1 MSKRR
6 NWLDRISGWIL
17 DALPSEKS
25 QDQKTSKEDKRK
37 PEKAKEGNK
46 TQYKNK
52 PSQGQ
57 SSPAVPRGQLTEK
70 AWARFEEEWTRL
82 GFERDLFVSRDEIA
96 DLIQELEKEF
106 KDDLTEAL
114 YQLSINSDALRSL
127 RDILDRGKVSIG
139 DNLTAIRC
147 YAYIGILASNTKP
160 APSKRVESDTATKK
174 EDGQEISESTLST
187 HVKHERDSQDQAES
201 GNSSKE
207 DLLQKDLR
215 TLRIQIKTL
224 NALLRCGFNNIRDI
238 SRLDREDFLSLKNF
252 GIKSLEDLEEA
263 LAVEGLDIPIEK
275 KAASAASQY
284 TAEDPKEPGK
294 NDSQYAESK
303 ESNYG
308 SWRKRCI
315 NALKQEADMT
325 YKQAF
330 DKTLELLTTT
340 SDPDIESA
348 LLRVDGV
355 LSVLA
360 SGVEELN
367 KEKHALVDAVKL
379 EVLRSLIKDNENEIE
394 LRSRVQKISRLTN
407 SSAKRSFNFLID
419 RAAGKKMTELGKM
432 QAPPISR
439 ERVRQSINNICG
451 AIGIDIQEWIGRGKK
466 IGQER
471 LALTRKSEVRAWI
484 ETLKRP
490 PIDKDSQE
498 SYQATPLAKDAIGMN
513 LKERLDLIVE
523 TGHEVTPSEHDYH
536 YQYILLGKGVV
547 GNGYWQDFSNLRE
560 FLIRHAAALGEPSLM
575 PKQTSLPR
583 AVGGVVGRYGGQM
596 KVAERVGLTYQ
607 GQLVGEGG
615 RAFWTEENLKE
626 LLEQTCEMKGIEK
639 ELMPA
644 TGDIFEYLQTT
655 ENKKYQNK
663 KPPSAIAALTKQGKL
678 HWSEV
683 AARFNKRFVIGES
696 QKAITLSFIK
706 AFVRDLGEH
715 LDSLSPS
722 ELYVLFQSQ
731 GISRKDNERFSR
743 TFDVLVD
750 AIQSGVVSKDELSDW
765 AKNNEV
771 DSVSEL
777 LELGSEIKETS
788 SIEEKEDKYLEARS
802 KKIREESDGQTEI
815 TLVSKEDLPS
825 LDPESTLKALDKA
838 TEVVESTSTDE
849 DKVHF
854 LKAKATAK
862 LWDACFRDEEGII
875 NKVEH
880 IKPPLDAYSA
890 EIKEGFLKE
899 YRGSKALPIPDTYQF
914 RDLRGNRRD
923 PKLMQRLVA
932 YRLKRD
938 GQLLNLSGTGTGKT
952 LSAIYSAQICGA
964 KRILISCPN
973 GVLSSWERAFNTA
986 YPEAVIHIKLDGWQ
1000 IPAIDSRTHVYMV
1013 NHERFQEL
1021 YAERMLAHC
1030 VGFAPDLVVID
1041 EIHQSK
1047 RRTKDKTS
1055 QRRKLMNE
1063 YLRIAKNITPQL
1075 KILGMSATPVINNL
1089 YEGRSLLEL
1098 VNQET
1103 IQDVDEKIDLNSC
1116 MNLYQH
1122 FVRSGIRMNPGSL
1135 SRTEIIIEDINA
1147 TELLP
1152 KVIAAT
1158 KSGTYHDVE
1167 QILVPAKIGSL
1178 HKCIERGKKTV
1189 IFITYIKSTLRPLAS
1204 WLQQQGIS
1212 HCVYTGNDKDATSE
1226 GFEDALD
1233 EFIRGST
1240 EVLIASIK
1248 CVGTGVDGLQ
1258 SVCDRAVFFQLPWTS
1273 TEFEQAIG
1281 RLDRDGTEFDS
1292 IKIYLPMTD
1301 IHLPN
1306 GERWSWCRSKFDRI
1320 QSKRDI
1326 AKAAVDGEVPDA
1338 ASMISPSEAA
1348 KYWIGW
1354 LKRLE
1359 QE

>member
-6 NWLDRISGWIL
+6 SWLDRISGWIL
-17 DALPSEKS
+17 EALPAEKERAKRIKPRNS
-25 QDQKTSKEDKRK
+25 AVTGESRTQLRSKK
-37 PEKAKEGNK
+37 
-46 TQYKNK
+46 
-52 PSQGQ
+52 QGQ
-57 SSPAVPRGQLTEK
+57 TEAPTQVPQ
-70 AWARFEEEWTRL
+70 
-82 GFERDLFVSRDEIA
+82 SEIA
-96 DLIQELEKEF
+96 NRSWETFIRKWKELGYDECEFVGSDELEKILKTLEKGF
-106 KDDLTEAL
+106 KDDLVESLYRLSTNIEACKSL
-114 YQLSINSDALRSL
+114 KNIIN
-127 RDILDRGKVSIG
+127 RGKVSVG
-139 DNLTAIRC
+139 DDLIAVRS
-147 YAYIGILASNTKP
+147 YAYIGILVSTETSPGDSEGATQNPLDNKQSKQSDSNTDFTTDPTEEAPQHKADRKP
-160 APSKRVESDTATKK
+160 EIISRHRDVLDTSLR
-174 EDGQEISESTLST
+174 DIGIRLLTLNCLL
-187 HVKHERDSQDQAES
+187 RS
-201 GNSSKE
+201 GYETVGDLAGLNAE
-207 DLLQKDLR
+207 DLLD
-215 TLRIQIKTL
+215 
-224 NALLRCGFNNIRDI
+224 
-238 SRLDREDFLSLKNF
+238 LKNF
-252 GIKSLEDLEEA
+252 GIKSLGDLEQQ
-263 LAVEGLDIPIEK
+263 LQKHGLSIPIQRKEDRCPTEK
-275 KAASAASQY
+275 GEHSQREEEVEETFETWKKQVVGIMENSIRNRDGYTLLFDKVLNY
-284 TAEDPKEPGK
+284 TATNKDSTVEASLVTADTVLSALSTSIRSWDEKTSETVDKVKADSLCNLIKE
-294 NDSQYAESK
+294 SESK
-303 ESNYG
+303 EDFIAKI
-308 SWRKRCI
+308 RR
-315 NALKQEADMT
+315 
-325 YKQAF
+325 
-330 DKTLELLTTT
+330 
-340 SDPDIESA
+340 
-348 LLRVDGV
+348 LR
-355 LSVLA
+355 
-360 SGVEELN
+360 
-367 KEKHALVDAVKL
+367 
-379 EVLRSLIKDNENEIE
+379 
-394 LRSRVQKISRLTN
+394 RLN
-407 SSAKRSFNFLID
+407 SSSSYRDFSLVIG
-419 RAAGKKMTELGKM
+419 RILGKTYADLGKE
-432 QAPPISR
+432 QDPEISR
-439 ERVRQSINNICG
+439 ERVRQAVNKISKSL
-451 AIGIDIQEWIGRGKK
+451 AIDIKGWNSREAACEANRAHEKKRLEILGWIEDLGRLPVDG
-466 IGQER
+466 ELSSSSR
-471 LALTRKSEVRAWI
+471 DSEFSRALTRM
-484 ETLKRP
+484 TLKERTD
-490 PIDKDSQE
+490 IYAEMKVDITRAEFDYHYDYICKGKGTVGSGYWLDF
-498 SYQATPLAKDAIGMN
+498 AN
-513 LKERLDLIVE
+513 LKE
-523 TGHEVTPSEHDYH
+523 
-536 YQYILLGKGVV
+536 
-547 GNGYWQDFSNLRE
+547 
-560 FLIRHAAALGEPSLM
+560 FLTRHASALGEKTLM
-575 PKQTSLPR
+575 PKQMTLPD
-583 AVGGVVGRYGGQM
+583 AVRGVVTRFGGQK
-596 KVAERVGLTYQ
+596 KVADRAGLIYQ
-607 GQLVGEGG
+607 GQLVGESG
-615 RAFWTEENLKE
+615 RTFWTEDNLNE
-626 LLEQTCEMKGIEK
+626 LLDKTCLMQSLPI
-639 ELMPA
+639 ELMPS
-644 TGDIFEYLQTT
+644 TGQIFEYLQTT
-655 ENKKYQNK
+655 TYPKFKDK
-663 KPPSAIAALTKQGKL
+663 KPPSAIAALTKQGQL

-683 AARFNKRFVIGES
+683 AARFNKRFVLGES
-696 QKAITLSFIK
+696 QKAVTLSFIK

-731 GISRKDNERFSR
+731 GISRNDSERFSR

-777 LELGSEIKETS
+777 LELGTEIKEAS
-788 SIEEKEDKYLEARS
+788 SIKGKEDRYLESRS
-802 KKIREESDGQTEI
+802 KKIREETEGQSEI
-815 TLVSKEDLPS
+815 TLISKEDLPS

-838 TEVVESTSTDE
+838 AEVVESTSTDE
-849 DKVHF
+849 DKVEF

-862 LWDACFRDEEGII
+862 IWDACFRDEESVV
-875 NKVEH
+875 NKVEQM
-880 IKPPLDAYSA
+880 KPPLDAYSA
-890 EIKEGFLKE
+890 EIKEGFLEE
-899 YRGSKALPIPDTYQF
+899 YRGSKALPVPDTYQF

-952 LSAIYSAQICGA
+952 LSAIYAAQICGA
-964 KRILISCPN
+964 KRIVISCPN

-1000 IPAIDSRTHVYMV
+1000 IPVIDSRTHVYMV

-1030 VGFAPDLVVID
+1030 VGFAPDMVVID

-1063 YLRIAKNITPQL
+1063 YLKIAKNINPQL

-1135 SRTEIIIEDINA
+1135 SRTDIIIEDINV

-1167 QILVPAKIGSL
+1167 QILVPAKINSL

-1189 IFITYIKSTLRPLAS
+1189 IFITYIKNTLRPLAS
-1204 WLQQQGIS
+1204 WLQQQEIS

-1240 EVLIASIK
+1240 EVLIASLK

-1258 SVCDRAVFFQLPWTS
+1258 AVCDRAVFFQLPWTS

-1338 ASMISPSEAA
+1338 ASMISPSDAA

-1359 QE
+1359 ANS

>member
-1 MSKRR
+1 MSKKR

-17 DALPSEKS
+17 DVLPAEKEPSKKDTSKVSSSRQEKKS
-25 QDQKTSKEDKRK
+25 QPRKQQPKPTSREVQVPKSEITKKSWEKFISKWKELGYD
-37 PEKAKEGNK
+37 EYQFTN
-46 TQYKNK
+46 
-52 PSQGQ
+52 
-57 SSPAVPRGQLTEK
+57 
-70 AWARFEEEWTRL
+70 EEEVLKILET
-82 GFERDLFVSRDEIA
+82 
-96 DLIQELEKEF
+96 LEKGF
-106 KDDLTEAL
+106 KDDLIESLYRLGTNPEAC
-114 YQLSINSDALRSL
+114 RSL
-127 RDILDRGKVSIG
+127 KDILDRGKVAVG
-139 DNLTAIRC
+139 DDLTAVRSF
-147 YAYIGILASNTKP
+147 AYIGILIAAK
-160 APSKRVESDTATKK
+160 PSKETSEKITKEPTHEDNQVSIDSDIFVK
-174 EDGQEISESTLST
+174 EDPAKPETNKTSGKDQEAQEREQDLLDTDLTDIGARILTLNSLYRSGYE
-187 HVKHERDSQDQAES
+187 KIRDLAGLER
-201 GNSSKE
+201 E
-207 DLLQKDLR
+207 DLLKLRNFGVKSLSDLEQQLEKYGLSIPITSKGHKPQTDSEKKLDSQKNKEDAFNAWRTKIIKDLDDNQAKGR
-215 TLRIQIKTL
+215 EYTELFDEILKTNSICGDSSIEASLQIA
-224 NALLRCGFNNIRDI
+224 NSIFAAL
-238 SRLDREDFLSLKNF
+238 ST
-252 GIKSLEDLEEA
+252 GIESW
-263 LAVEGLDIPIEK
+263 
-275 KAASAASQY
+275 
-284 TAEDPKEPGK
+284 DPKTTQIVDQVK
-294 NDSQYAESK
+294 TESIRNLILN
-303 ESNYG
+303 STN
-308 SWRKRCI
+308 
-315 NALKQEADMT
+315 EAD
-325 YKQAF
+325 F
-330 DKTLELLTTT
+330 TTKIKKLRRLNYT
-340 SDPDIESA
+340 SAYRDF
-348 LLRVDGV
+348 
-355 LSVLA
+355 
-360 SGVEELN
+360 
-367 KEKHALVDAVKL
+367 
-379 EVLRSLIKDNENEIE
+379 SLIIGRI
-394 LRSRVQKISRLTN
+394 LGRTY
-407 SSAKRSFNFLID
+407 A
-419 RAAGKKMTELGKM
+419 ELGKS
-432 QAPPISR
+432 QDPKISR
-439 ERVRQSINNICG
+439 ERVRQAINKISNTLEV
-451 AIGIDIQEWIGRGKK
+451 DIKEWGNRLAADEEKNVRQAKRAEFLSWIENIGRIPSQDDDKENYN
-466 IGQER
+466 ITDFAR
-471 LALTRKSEVRAWI
+471 RAI
-484 ETLKRP
+484 K
-490 PIDKDSQE
+490 
-498 SYQATPLAKDAIGMN
+498 MN
-513 LKERLDLIVE
+513 LKERTNLYAEMGMEI
-523 TGHEVTPSEHDYH
+523 TGKEFDYH
-536 YQYILLGKGVV
+536 YDFISKAKGNV
-547 GNGYWQDFSNLRE
+547 GSGYWLEFGNLEE
-560 FLIRHAAALGEPSLM
+560 FLRRHASALGEKSLM
-575 PKQTSLPR
+575 PKQTTLPD
-583 AVGGVVGRYGGQM
+583 AVRGVVTRFGGQK
-596 KVAERVGLTYQ
+596 KVADRIGLTYQ
-607 GQLVGEGG
+607 GQLVGEEG
-615 RAFWTEENLKE
+615 RTFWTENNLNE
-626 LLEQTCEMKGIEK
+626 LLEKTCEMQGMAID
-639 ELMPA
+639 LMPS
-644 TGDIFEYLQTT
+644 TGQIFEYLQTT
-655 ENKKYQNK
+655 TFKKFQNK
-663 KPPSAIAALTKQGKL
+663 KPPSAIVALTKQGKL

-765 AKNNEV
+765 AKNNEI

-777 LELGSEIKETS
+777 LQLGTEIKETT
-788 SIEEKEDKYLEARS
+788 SIAEKEDKYLEARS
-802 KKIREESDGQTEI
+802 RKIREETDNQTEI

-838 TEVVESTSTDE
+838 TEIVESTSTDE
-849 DKVHF
+849 DKVQF

-862 LWDACFRDEEGII
+862 LWDACFKDEEKVI
-875 NKVEH
+875 NKVELM
-880 IKPPLDAYSA
+880 KPPLDAYSA
-890 EIKEGFLKE
+890 EIKDSFLEE

-932 YRLKRD
+932 FRLNRD
-938 GQLLNLSGTGTGKT
+938 NQLLNLSGTGTGKT
-952 LSAIYSAQICGA
+952 LSAIYAAQICGA

-986 YPEAVIHIKLDGWQ
+986 FPDAVIHVKLDGWQ
-1000 IPAIDSRTHVYMV
+1000 IPEIDSRTHVYMV

-1021 YAERMLAHC
+1021 YAERMLTHC
-1030 VGFAPDLVVID
+1030 VGYAPDMVVID

-1047 RRTKDKTS
+1047 RRTKDKSS

-1063 YLRIAKNITPQL
+1063 YLKIAKNITPQL

-1135 SRTEIIIEDINA
+1135 SRTDIIIEDINA

-1152 KVIAAT
+1152 QVIAAT

-1167 QILVPAKIGSL
+1167 QILVPAKINSL
-1178 HKCIERGKKTV
+1178 SKCIERGRKTV
-1189 IFITYIKSTLRPLAS
+1189 VFITYIKSTLRPLAS

-1233 EFIRGST
+1233 EFVRGNT

-1258 SVCDRAVFFQLPWTS
+1258 AVCDRAVFFQLPWTS

-1281 RLDRDGTEFDS
+1281 RLDRDGTEFES
-1292 IKIYLPMTD
+1292 IKVYLPMTD

-1338 ASMISPSEAA
+1338 ASMISPSEAS

-1359 QE
+1359 ESSS